1 MANKLS
7 SFNYFPKVINENE
20 KGQFVFNTLSRNLVF
35 IPEDIDINKL
45 TKECAKADQK
55 TIDFLRSKGMVIDS
69 EEDELELLK
78 SAILCKQ
85 FYQGRL
91 FLTII
96 PTDACN
102 FNCIYCY
109 QNHKCNFMKEEIAA
123 RILKWLDKNL
133 RFYSELSINWFGGEP
148 LLCKSSMVR
157 MMKCIKDLCVKHKV
171 AMVSSVTTNGYE
183 LDIASFKSLVSNGLL
198 YYQITVDG
206 NRLTH
211 NQQRPHKT
219 QKDSYGVIIDNLKR
233 IKQLPNRYRFE
244 VGIRINVSGNMRRQD
259 IYEFIDEMAQMFAND
274 KRFVLIWQ
282 WVRNWGG
289 SRMSAENAE
298 ILVKEGEYCLE
309 FADRATKKGLYCAD
323 LISAA
328 SGTDVCEAFYRNGY
342 VINFDGKI
350 FKCAMR
356 MDDELN
362 NCIGELTESGSMHIN
377 EKAEGRWLRQ
387 DEIGLRCRSC
397 VFLPM
402 CLSNRCHYR
411 SKILGEVKCIEYRD
425 FIDKQIETMI
435 KKKKYNAA
443 GAWI

>member
-1 MANKLS
+1 
-7 SFNYFPKVINENE
+7 
-20 KGQFVFNTLSRNLVF
+20 
-35 IPEDIDINKL
+35 
-45 TKECAKADQK
+45 
-55 TIDFLRSKGMVIDS
+55 
-69 EEDELELLK
+69 
-78 SAILCKQ
+78 
-85 FYQGRL
+85 
-91 FLTII
+91 
-96 PTDACN
+96 
-102 FNCIYCY
+102 
-109 QNHKCNFMKEEIAA
+109 
-123 RILKWLDKNL
+123 
-133 RFYSELSINWFGGEP
+133 
-148 LLCKSSMVR
+148 
-157 MMKCIKDLCVKHKV
+157 
-171 AMVSSVTTNGYE
+171 
-183 LDIASFKSLVSNGLL
+183 
-198 YYQITVDG
+198 
-206 NRLTH
+206 
-211 NQQRPHKT
+211 
-219 QKDSYGVIIDNLKR
+219 
-233 IKQLPNRYRFE
+233 
-244 VGIRINVSGNMRRQD
+244 
-259 IYEFIDEMAQMFAND
+259 
-274 KRFVLIWQ
+274 
-282 WVRNWGG
+282 
-289 SRMSAENAE
+289 MSAENAE

-362 NCIGELTESGSMHIN
+362 NCIGELTESGSMYIN